1 MRQPVYEVEALNQCN
16 AHIYIPACTDLEN
29 AQSRLASM
37 QWEAAI
43 QPLLLAP
50 VLQC

>member
-1 MRQPVYEVEALNQCN
+1 MRQPVYEVEALYQCD
-16 AHIYIPACTDLEN
+16 AHIYIPACTDLGD

-43 QPLLLAP
+43 QLLLLAP
-50 VLQC
+50 VLE